1 MADGGTIAPKRPTL
15 EVADIFGTHGEV
27 YRGQHMLTPQQQK
40 VMHAIEQCR
49 TAALGG
55 HLEVCPQCGFERA
68 AYNSCRDRHCPKC
81 QSLRQAEWI
90 AARKE
95 RLLPVPYFH
104 VVFTLPA
111 QLRRLCRRNDRELYN
126 LLFEAGTKTCC
137 VWEKTPSGWG
147 RGWP

>member
-1 MADGGTIAPKRPTL
+1 
-15 EVADIFGTHGEV
+15 
-27 YRGQHMLTPQQQK
+27 MLTAQQQK
-40 VMHAIEQCR
+40 VMRAIEQCR
-49 TAALGG
+49 TPALGG
-55 HLEVCPQCGFERA
+55 HLELCPQCGFERP

-81 QSLRQAEWI
+81 QSLKQAEWI

-126 LLFEAGTKTCC
+126 LLFEAATKTLLRLGEDPK
-137 VWEKTPSGWG
+137 WLGA
-147 RGWP
+147 RWP